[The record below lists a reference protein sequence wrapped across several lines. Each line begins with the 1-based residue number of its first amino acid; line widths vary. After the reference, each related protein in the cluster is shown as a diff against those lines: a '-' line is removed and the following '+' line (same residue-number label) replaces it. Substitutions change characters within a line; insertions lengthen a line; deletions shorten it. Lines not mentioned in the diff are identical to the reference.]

1 MKRGGGK
8 IKKLLCFDSDKIN
21 QVAAT
26 DPGGDVSV
34 MEALREA
41 PEELLW
47 KANFNSDNS
56 VDTYDRAIRT
66 FLDFL
71 GISSPEELRS
81 ITHGHVIAFK
91 NFLQDQGRTP
101 APSTTA
107 SPPSLPCSI
116 T

>member
-1 MKRGGGK
+1 MKQEGRE
-8 IKKLLCFDSDKIN
+8 IKKPLYFDSEKLN
-21 QVAAT
+21 QVATA
-26 DPGGDVSV
+26 DPGGEVSV